1 MRFLLIGSGQIG
13 SRHLQSIVQID
24 GANTFDVLDICKESI
39 ENTKKIIND
48 KSLIDKINFYTNW
61 SKIYKNYYDL
71 VFLTSQANVRY
82 ELLNKLVDSCNIKNI
97 IFEKVLFQNVNNYKD
112 AIDILN
118 SNKIKG
124 WVNCPRRMYLFYK
137 DIKKNLNKNH
147 TINVTMSG
155 GTDINIA
162 SNVIHLVDLV
172 NFFTN
177 EMLTEVVSNELNKEI
192 ISNQRK
198 GNIEF
203 TGKLICK
210 FSNGSRLEIIS
221 DSKKKIDQN
230 IIINTQENKY
240 LINETLAKIK
250 KIDYD
255 GNNTVSK
262 VHIPFQSELSK
273 IMAENLELNNNP
285 GIVDFET
292 SARLHLPII
301 RKLLEFYNIVSE
313 NKTNHILPIT

>member
-1 MRFLLIGSGQIG
+1 
-13 SRHLQSIVQID
+13 VQID